1 MTPIEQIQQI
11 DLTAYREARRL
22 AWKRDTADREA
33 REGLDKASRK
43 AASALRKR
51 ATSLVDPHFIEW
63 MGPSDA
69 LSINHTDWTVRPH
82 FSGHIQP
89 RNKGL
94 YTRWARA
101 TIQFSITCRDMD
113 EFDEVFRGLKAAADA
128 LAETLYG
135 KKT

>member
-1 MTPIEQIQQI
+1 MEKVQW
-11 DLTAYREARRL
+11 A
-22 AWKRDTADREA
+22 KRFRDI
-33 REGLDKASRK
+33 GLLPKNGN
-43 AASALRKR
+43 
-51 ATSLVDPHFIEW
+51 W
-63 MGPSDA
+63 
-69 LSINHTDWTVRPH
+69 H
-82 FSGHIQP
+82 FSGHVQP

>member
-11 DLTAYREARRL
+11 DLTA
-22 AWKRDTADREA
+22 
-33 REGLDKASRK
+33 
-43 AASALRKR
+43 LRKR
-51 ATSLVDPHFIEW
+51 ATSIVDPHFIEW
-63 MGPSDA
+63 TAPSHPLA
-69 LSINHTDWTVRPH
+69 INHTDWTVRPH
-82 FSGHIQP
+82 FFGHIEP

-101 TIQFSITCRDMD
+101 RIAFSITCRDMD